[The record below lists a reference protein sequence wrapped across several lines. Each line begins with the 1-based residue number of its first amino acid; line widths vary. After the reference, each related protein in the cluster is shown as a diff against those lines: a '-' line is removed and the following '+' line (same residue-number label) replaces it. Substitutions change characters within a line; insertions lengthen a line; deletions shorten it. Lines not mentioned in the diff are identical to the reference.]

1 MLAARTVVPLIL
13 ALPLLARAQAAA
25 AIPVTDP
32 LVLAKCGTCHPADGR
47 GNMQYISSERATP
60 EGWEDALKR
69 MIRTSRVTL
78 TPPEAR
84 AIVKYLSAQ
93 HGLSPQEAR
102 PVMYYAER
110 RIHDETGIASEKVLD
125 TCAKCH
131 SLGRALSWRR
141 TPDDWKQFVAA
152 HKARYQLPANQEA
165 VSFLAKSAPLD
176 TPEWA
181 AWSAHAAKPE
191 LTGRWLVTAHVLGH
205 GKFYGEMEV
214 KPGSTDGEYFTRVV
228 LKSVD
233 DGSTLLR
240 SGHIMVYAGY
250 AWRGRSQGGATPNAP
265 PDDLKSEAR
274 EAMWVSPDGSEAE
287 GRWFWG
293 QYQEFGFDVKIQRAS
308 SGPTLL
314 AVDPPSLKAGSQG
327 DRIRLIGDKFP
338 AHATPADLV
347 AGPGMT
353 VRRIVSSTPREI
365 VAEVDVAADAA
376 LGKRDVTFGSATF
389 KNAVAIYD
397 RVDYVTVTPESS
409 MAAFGDQMYPRGYQQ
424 YEAIGY
430 QRGPDGRSHTAD
442 DVELGPVDATWS
454 MEVFYDVDGS
464 KRDSVG
470 QVSPTGF
477 FTPAAKNP
485 DVNSDVWVIATAKN
499 DKNSKDGKPLVGK
512 GYLVVTVPTYSFNG
526 HKYVRELDR
535 WIQEGSDTR

>member
-1 MLAARTVVPLIL
+1 ML
-13 ALPLLARAQAAA
+13 ALPLLAKAQAGAG
-25 AIPVTDP
+25 IPISDP

-69 MIRTSRVTL
+69 MIRASRVTL

-93 HGLSPQEAR
+93 HGLAPQEAK

-141 TPDDWKQFVAA
+141 TPNDWKQFIAA
-152 HKARYQLPANQEA
+152 HTARYQLPANQDA
-165 VSFLAKSAPLD
+165 VAFLSKSAPLD

-181 AWSAHAAKPE
+181 AWSARASKPE

-205 GKFYGEMEV
+205 GKLYGEMEV
-214 KPGSTDGEYFTRVV
+214 RPGNTDGEYFTRVV
-228 LKSVD
+228 LKSVN
-233 DGSTLLR
+233 DGSALVR
-240 SGHIMVYAGY
+240 NGHIMVYAGY
-250 AWRGRSQGGATPNAP
+250 AWRGRSQGAATPNMA
-265 PDDLKSEAR
+265 PDDLRSEAR
-274 EAMWVSPDGSEAE
+274 EAMWIAPDGSEVE
-287 GRWFWG
+287 GRCFWG
-293 QYQEFGFDVKIQRAS
+293 QYQEFGFDVKMQRAS

-314 AVDPPSLKAGSQG
+314 VVDPPSLKTGSQS
-327 DRIRLIGDKFP
+327 DRVRLIGDHFP
-338 AHATPADLV
+338 AQATAADLV
-347 AGPGMT
+347 AGPGVT

-365 VAEVDVAADAA
+365 VAEVDVAAEAA
-376 LGKRDVTFGSATF
+376 LGKRDLAFGSATF

-397 RVDYVTVTPESS
+397 RVDYVKVMPESS
-409 MAAFGDQMYPRGYQQ
+409 MAAFGDQTYPRGYQQ

-430 QRGPDGRSHTAD
+430 QRGPDGKPHTAD
-442 DVELGPVDATWS
+442 DVELGSVDATWS

-464 KRDSVG
+464 KRDLVG
-470 QVSPTGF
+470 NVSPTGF
-477 FTPAAKNP
+477 FTPAADNP
-485 DVNSDVWVIATAKN
+485 NVNSDVWVIATANN
-499 DKNSKDGKPLVGK
+499 DKNKDGKPLVGK

-526 HKYVRELDR
+526 LKYVRELDR

>member
-1 MLAARTVVPLIL
+1 
-13 ALPLLARAQAAA
+13 
-25 AIPVTDP
+25 
-32 LVLAKCGTCHPADGR
+32 
-47 GNMQYISSERATP
+47 MQYISSERATP

-69 MIRTSRVTL
+69 MIRASKVTL

-93 HGLSPQEAR
+93 HGLAPDEAK

-110 RIHDETGIASEKVLD
+110 RIHDETGLASEKVLD

-141 TPDDWKQFVAA
+141 TPSDWKEFIAA
-152 HKARYQLPANQEA
+152 HAARYHLPANPEA
-165 VSFLAKSAPLD
+165 VAYLSKNAPLE
-176 TPEWA
+176 TPEWT
-181 AWSAHAAKPE
+181 AWSTQAAKPE
-191 LTGRWLVTAHVLGH
+191 LTGRWLVTAHVLGR

-214 KPGSTDGEYFTRVV
+214 QPGSTDGEYFTRVV
-228 LKSVD
+228 LKSVN

-250 AWRGRSQGGATPNAP
+250 AWRGRSQGIAAPNTA
-265 PDDLKSEAR
+265 PDDLRSEAR
-274 EAMWVSPDGSEAE
+274 EAMWVSPDRSEAE

-293 QYQEFGFDVKIQRAS
+293 QYQEFGFDVKMQRAS
-308 SGPTLL
+308 SGPTVLV
-314 AVDPPSLKAGSQG
+314 VDPPSLKTDSQG
-327 DRIRLIGDKFP
+327 DRIRLIGDHFP
-338 AHATPADLV
+338 VQVTPADLV
-347 AGPGMT
+347 VGPGVA
-353 VRRIVSSTPREI
+353 VRRIVSSTPREL

-376 LGKRDVTFGSATF
+376 LGKRDLAFGSARF
-389 KNAVAIYD
+389 KNGIAIYD
-397 RVDYVTVTPESS
+397 RVDYVKVAPESS
-409 MAAFGDQMYPRGYQQ
+409 MAAFGDQTYPRGYQQ

-430 QRGPDGRSHTAD
+430 QRGPDGRPHTAD

-464 KRDSVG
+464 KRAQVG
-470 QVSPTGF
+470 SVSPTGF
-477 FTPAAKNP
+477 FTPAAVNP
-485 DVNSDVWVIATAKN
+485 NINSDVWVIATANN
-499 DKNSKDGKPLVGK
+499 DKNKDGKPLVGK

-526 HKYVRELDR
+526 LTYVRELDR